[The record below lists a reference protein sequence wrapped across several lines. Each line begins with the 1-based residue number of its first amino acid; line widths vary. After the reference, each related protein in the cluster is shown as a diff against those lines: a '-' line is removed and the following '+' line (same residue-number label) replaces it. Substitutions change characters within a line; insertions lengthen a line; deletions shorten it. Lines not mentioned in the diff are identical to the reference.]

1 MPEHEDMP
9 EHEPGSCWQ
18 DIFPDP
24 VPENITLATGY
35 FLCTMYGNLFR
46 KKLGPK
52 KFIRD
57 KFGYN
62 PP

>member
-35 FLCTMYGNLFR
+35 FLCTMYAWGLC
-46 KKLGPK
+46 P
-52 KFIRD
+52 
-57 KFGYN
+57 
-62 PP
+62 